1 MLKSMKD
8 RDPAPKPMLALP
20 VETIEAAAAVAF
32 NNRASVRRRAAAE
45 MITVAFFFL
54 LRVGEY
60 TKSSKD
66 ARTVPFRVKDVLF
79 RRQNRILPNNSPLA
93 VLLQADSVTLWLDN
107 QKNGQRGATLHHTA
121 VPGQFCPVKA
131 LARRV
136 SSIVAIN
143 PDPTTPLSFVSPGI
157 HLTAPNIKD
166 GVINAAKQTRLPD
179 RGYPLSQIGTHS
191 LRASGAMALKLNG
204 YHQTEIMKLGRWT
217 STTFLTYIHSQIAA
231 LSAGIAT
238 RMTRRIEFFNVEGPT
253 A

>member
-32 NNRASVRRRAAAE
+32 DIHASPRNRAAAD

-60 TKSSKD
+60 TLSSKE

-79 RRQNRILPNNSPLA
+79 RRQHRIIPNNSPLA
-93 VLLQADSVTLWLDN
+93 TLLQADSVTLWLDN
-107 QKNGQRGATLHHTA
+107 QKNGQRGATLHHTV
-121 VPGQFCPVKA
+121 VPGRFCPVKA

-136 SSIVAIN
+136 SSILAIN
-143 PDPTTPLSFVSPGI
+143 PDATTPLSFVSPGI
-157 HLTAPNIKD
+157 HLTAPIIKA
-166 GVINAAKQTRLPD
+166 GVHNAALQTRLPTK
-179 RGYPLSQIGTHS
+179 GYPLKQIGTHS

-204 YHQTEIMKLGRWT
+204 YGKTEIMKLGRWT

-238 RMTRRIEFFNVEGPT
+238 RMTRHIEFFNVEGLT